1 MAKKLEK
8 IQKGNKLNNKNIYL
22 IAYYHIKPKDPNR
35 TKEPG
40 YMTNTDNI
48 EFDESINITRGL
60 KTRDELSA
68 KVILDLTNEV
78 VKKNTFNDNLDFPSI
93 LAHYQEGYPK
103 YINPLLAQLYPEQ
116 TDANANVHSEEKEG
130 N

>member
-1 MAKKLEK
+1 M
-8 IQKGNKLNNKNIYL
+8 
-22 IAYYHIKPKDPNR
+22 KPKDPKR

-60 KTRDELSA
+60 KKRDELGA
-68 KVILDLTNEV
+68 KVILDLTNQV

-93 LAHYQEGYPK
+93 LAHYQEGYPN
-103 YINPLLAQLYPEQ
+103 YINKIIEVLYASDLE
-116 TDANANVHSEEKEG
+116 NLRNEKEC
-130 N
+130 